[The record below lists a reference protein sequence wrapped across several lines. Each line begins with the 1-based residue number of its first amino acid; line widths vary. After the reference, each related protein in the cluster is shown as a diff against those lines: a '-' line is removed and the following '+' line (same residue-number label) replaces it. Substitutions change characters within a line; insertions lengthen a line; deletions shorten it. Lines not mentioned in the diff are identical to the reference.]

1 MKFGYFDDARRE
13 YVITTP
19 RTPLPW
25 INYLGNRD
33 FFSLISNTCGGYSF
47 YKDARL
53 LRITRYRYNDQPYDT
68 NGKYIYIKDG
78 NNIWNPGWQPAK
90 TELDSY
96 ECRHG
101 MGYSRFTGKKNGIE
115 ASLLNMV
122 PLNDACELM
131 LLRVSNKSGE
141 ARKVQVFPYVEWCLW
156 DADDDQKNFQR
167 NLSTG
172 EVEIET
178 NLGYEISGLRK
189 PEKTSIEDYSSLP
202 YAAIYHRTEYRERRA
217 HYAVFSVNTP
227 VSGFETD
234 RRTFIGDYRSPQ
246 LPQAVENGACVN
258 SVASGWSPCA
268 VFQIDLDLQ
277 PGEEKELVF
286 VLSYIENPV
295 AEKWESYG
303 VINKTRAREVIARYN
318 TADAVRAAYD
328 ELRAY
333 WDDLFSKYHVTSSH
347 PEIDRMVNIWNQYQ
361 CMVTFNMSRSASYY
375 ESGIGRG
382 MGFRDSCQDLL
393 GFVHLIPERARE
405 RIIDIASTQ
414 FPDGSAYHQYQPL
427 TKKGNADIG
436 SGFNDDPLWLI
447 AATSAYIRETG
458 GPSWTKW
465 SPSTTICPSRSLLW
479 SICAEVSI
487 TRSPT
492 RVPISCL

>member
-1 MKFGYFDDARRE
+1 
-13 YVITTP
+13 
-19 RTPLPW
+19 
-25 INYLGNRD
+25 
-33 FFSLISNTCGGYSF
+33 
-47 YKDARL
+47 
-53 LRITRYRYNDQPYDT
+53 
-68 NGKYIYIKDG
+68 
-78 NNIWNPGWQPAK
+78 
-90 TELDSY
+90 
-96 ECRHG
+96 
-101 MGYSRFTGKKNGIE
+101 
-115 ASLLNMV
+115 MV

-178 NLGYEISGLRK
+178 NLGYEISGLIK

-328 ELRAY
+328 
-333 WDDLFSKYHVTSSH
+333 T
-347 PEIDRMVNIWNQYQ
+347 M
-361 CMVTFNMSRSASYY
+361 
-375 ESGIGRG
+375 
-382 MGFRDSCQDLL
+382 
-393 GFVHLIPERARE
+393 
-405 RIIDIASTQ
+405 
-414 FPDGSAYHQYQPL
+414 
-427 TKKGNADIG
+427 
-436 SGFNDDPLWLI
+436 
-447 AATSAYIRETG
+447 
-458 GPSWTKW
+458 
-465 SPSTTICPSRSLLW
+465 
-479 SICAEVSI
+479 
-487 TRSPT
+487 
-492 RVPISCL
+492 